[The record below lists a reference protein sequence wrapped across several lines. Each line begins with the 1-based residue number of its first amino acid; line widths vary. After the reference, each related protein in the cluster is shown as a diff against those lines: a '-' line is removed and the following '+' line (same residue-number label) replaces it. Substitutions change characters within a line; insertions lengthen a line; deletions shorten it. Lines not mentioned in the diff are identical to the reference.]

1 MFFCIICIYLKVDNH
16 IVSYL
21 QLILVNSFINNYNFL
36 LFLVQIGVNE
46 LDGDNHIDEELW
58 EKVPCASYTYVQGS
72 FEMIN

>member
-1 MFFCIICIYLKVDNH
+1 M
-16 IVSYL
+16 
-21 QLILVNSFINNYNFL
+21 NYNFL

-58 EKVPCASYTYVQGS
+58 EKVPCVSYTYVQRS